1 MENIGIYLG
10 KHIET
15 EAKNFKE
22 VQNFLRKV
30 MENFI
35 EESEIIY
42 NKWKFFP
49 FTNTEKQVLSALF
62 PAIYKITE
70 NVWIEQWFKVVNEN
84 KNRFLDISIIDKT
97 NAYFIEIK
105 HEYKNHTGKD
115 DITQNIYSKWN
126 DAIKQIEDLEKENLG
141 KEFDEVKLENF
152 SCYKIALII
161 IPTFIKNPGKILKEI
176 DDAAESYSK
185 RMFDYFLYNTSVE
198 IKPNIAITWK
208 INDYEKKRHKFTTVK
223 KKNEE
228 EERIEIYPFITFVAR
243 VEDMK

>member
-1 MENIGIYLG
+1 MEDIGIYLG

-15 EAKNFKE
+15 EVKNFEE

-30 MENFI
+30 MKNFI

-105 HEYKNHTGKD
+105 HEYKNHTDKAGIKYK
-115 DITQNIYSKWN
+115 IYSKWN
-126 DAIKQIEDLEKENLG
+126 KAVKQIEDLKNGNLG

-152 SCYKIALII
+152 SCYKIALIL
-161 IPTFIKNPGKILKEI
+161 IPTFIENPDE
-176 DDAAESYSK
+176 ESKAINDTAVSYAK
-185 RMFDYFLYNTSVE
+185 RMFDYFLYNTSVVT
-198 IKPNIAITWK
+198 KPNIAITWK
-208 INDYEKKRHKFTTVK
+208 INDYKKKRHKFTTVK
-223 KKNEE
+223 KKNGE
-228 EERIEIYPFITFVAR
+228 EERIEIYPFLTFVAR

>member
-1 MENIGIYLG
+1 MEDIGIYLAKG
-10 KHIET
+10 IKTEIE
-15 EAKNFKE
+15 NFE
-22 VQNFLRKV
+22 EIQNFLRKI

-35 EESEIIY
+35 KESEIIY

-49 FTNTEKQVLSALF
+49 FTNSEKQVLSALF

-105 HEYKNHTGKD
+105 HGYKNHTGKV

-126 DAIKQIEDLEKENLG
+126 GAIKQIEDLEKENLG

-161 IPTFIKNPGKILKEI
+161 IPTFIKNPDEGSKAIN
-176 DDAAESYSK
+176 DTAVSYAK
-185 RMFDYFLYNTSVE
+185 RMFDYFLYDTSIE
-198 IKPNIAITWK
+198 KKPNIAITWK
-208 INDYEKKRHKFTTVK
+208 INDYKKKEHEFKTVK
-223 KKNEE
+223 KKNGE
-228 EERIEIYPFITFVAR
+228 EERIEIYPFLTFVAR
-243 VEDMK
+243 VENMS